1 MIDAILKS
9 KLESKYPVKTVSFK
23 VDDIDEGSR
32 KVKFVLN
39 TMDFLDYDRD
49 VIRKG
54 AFTKSINERG
64 PNSTAPDQI
73 QHLRDH
79 DWTHQI
85 GKYTELYESG
95 NELIGVSRLSGS
107 TKGND
112 ALADYQAGI
121 INQHSIGFRYLADKI
136 NFIEDSN
143 LHEDGHFEVTEVKLH
158 EGSAV
163 AFGANKLTPTLDVA
177 KSTGDYNPVLK
188 ELEELSNRFYNGIR
202 NHKGT
207 DEHIKTLEYQ
217 FLQIQEIQNSL
228 KDLKPSFKD
237 TLLTEPNIQE
247 QIEREVKKRLKFIK
261 LIKS

>member
-95 NELIGVSRLSGS
+95 NGNRTCTRMDT
-107 TKGND
+107 TK
-112 ALADYQAGI
+112 
-121 INQHSIGFRYLADKI
+121 
-136 NFIEDSN
+136 
-143 LHEDGHFEVTEVKLH
+143 
-158 EGSAV
+158 
-163 AFGANKLTPTLDVA
+163 
-177 KSTGDYNPVLK
+177 
-188 ELEELSNRFYNGIR
+188 
-202 NHKGT
+202 
-207 DEHIKTLEYQ
+207 
-217 FLQIQEIQNSL
+217 LQ
-228 KDLKPSFKD
+228 K
-237 TLLTEPNIQE
+237 
-247 QIEREVKKRLKFIK
+247 
-261 LIKS
+261 